1 MPSTY
6 AHLYFGRR
14 AERLLPEAM
23 ARAVQENRQVY
34 EIGLHG
40 PDILFYY
47 QPLKSN
53 PISRTGFAMHE
64 EPARAFF
71 YPARDVC
78 LSAAKPGAAW
88 AYLAGF
94 LCHYELDRACHGYIE
109 KKLTVSDRTHTEIE
123 NEFDRYLL
131 QQEGRQISPAG
142 MTAHIVPSGKNASVI
157 AAFFPE
163 VTAGQVERALR
174 SMKFYCN
181 LLSGRTWR
189 YPLVS
194 AALRLSG
201 RYVDLHGNLMARR
214 PLPGCEDS
222 NLRLEKLMQKAL
234 NRIPEQMAGYEKFL
248 RGGDFPEGF
257 EATFGPGE
265 GWEEIPVLTKEEE
278 QSYEV

>member
-1 MPSTY
+1 M
-6 AHLYFGRR
+6 L
-14 AERLLPEAM
+14 LLPERTA
-23 ARAVQENRQVY
+23 AAVQEYRPLY

-47 QPLKSN
+47 QPLKRN

-64 EPARAFF
+64 EPARDFF
-71 YPARDVC
+71 YPAREVF
-78 LSAAKPGAAW
+78 LAAPKPEAAW

-94 LCHYELDRACHGYIE
+94 LCHYALDRACHGYIE

-131 QQEGRQISPAG
+131 QRDGLQISPTG
-142 MTAHIVPSGKNASVI
+142 LTAHIIPSRQNAAVI

-163 VTAGQVERALR
+163 TTEAQVRRALR

-201 RYVDLHGNLMARR
+201 RYADLHGNLMARH

-234 NRIPEQMAGYEKFL
+234 EGLPGQMAGYENFL
-248 RGGDFPEGF
+248 LGGAFPKGF
-257 EATFGPGE
+257 EETFGPGE
-265 GWEEIPVLTKEEE
+265 DWQEIPVLTKEEE
-278 QSYEV
+278 KSYEV